1 MTKSVFAFFFA
12 IAFTV
17 PMAAQVDYASLNG
30 TVLDP
35 SRAVVQGA
43 RVVAV
48 SSETGFRRET
58 ITSAGGSYQM
68 SGLAV
73 GTYTITISRPGF
85 RAAEFKSVELS
96 VGQPRTIDAH
106 LQVGLVAESVEV
118 TASLETLNR
127 TSAEVGGL
135 IEAEQIKEIPV
146 SGRNWASLSLL
157 APGAVNYSDGSN
169 EISAS
174 TATQSTT
181 PITP

>member
-1 MTKSVFAFFFA
+1 MKSSVFAFLLSLGL
-12 IAFTV
+12 IV

-73 GTYTITISRPGF
+73 GMYTITISRPGF
-85 RAAEFKSVELS
+85 RTAEFKNVELS

-106 LQVGLVAESVEV
+106 LQVGSVAESVEV
-118 TASLETLNR
+118 A
-127 TSAEVGGL
+127 
-135 IEAEQIKEIPV
+135 
-146 SGRNWASLSLL
+146 
-157 APGAVNYSDGSN
+157 
-169 EISAS
+169 
-174 TATQSTT
+174 
-181 PITP
+181 